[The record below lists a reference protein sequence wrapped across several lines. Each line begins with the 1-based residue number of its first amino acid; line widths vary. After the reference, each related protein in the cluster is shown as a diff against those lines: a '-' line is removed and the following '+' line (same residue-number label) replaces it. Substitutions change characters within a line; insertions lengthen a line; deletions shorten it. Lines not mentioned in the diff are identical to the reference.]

1 MALLMEKGSKPTTDS
16 EVSDLEG
23 IAALKQST
31 AVELKEQGNQ
41 YVKMGNKH
49 YSEAI
54 NCYTRAI
61 NQQALTDSE
70 TSLLY
75 SNRSHV
81 NLLLGNYRRAIT
93 DAEEAIKLCPSNVKA
108 FYRAAKASLS
118 LNLLSEAKYF
128 AEKGLELDSSN
139 VELEKLVRQISALK
153 MEQDKQQAEINKALA
168 VAKDLVSA
176 FGDRGLKMG
185 KAMYRELTGLK
196 KPVLD
201 KNKIMHWPVLFLY
214 AEVMYSDF
222 IEDFC
227 EMDTFS
233 MHLDMLSNMYS
244 ESSPPLP
251 WDTGN
256 NYTREEIELYYEAG
270 SGVCLPETK
279 VLQYLLEGTAGA
291 DIECENEEKDTSEH
305 GFSRGDAITKWVKV
319 NEKRKLVDVIQEPGF
334 IISEIPVFYV
344 VSKRSSFYEK
354 FKAGKWRLP

>member
-41 YVKMGNKH
+41 YVKMGKKH

-81 NLLLGNYRRAIT
+81 NLLLGNYRRAIM

-118 LNLLSEAKYF
+118 LNLLSEAKSF
-128 AEKGLELDSSN
+128 TEKGLELDSSN

-233 MHLDMLSNMYS
+233 MHLDMISLSS
-244 ESSPPLP
+244 
-251 WDTGN
+251 
-256 NYTREEIELYYEAG
+256 
-270 SGVCLPETK
+270 
-279 VLQYLLEGTAGA
+279 
-291 DIECENEEKDTSEH
+291 
-305 GFSRGDAITKWVKV
+305 
-319 NEKRKLVDVIQEPGF
+319 
-334 IISEIPVFYV
+334 
-344 VSKRSSFYEK
+344 
-354 FKAGKWRLP
+354 

>member
-41 YVKMGNKH
+41 YVKMGKKH

-214 AEVMYSDF
+214 AEV
-222 IEDFC
+222 
-227 EMDTFS
+227 
-233 MHLDMLSNMYS
+233 
-244 ESSPPLP
+244 
-251 WDTGN
+251 
-256 NYTREEIELYYEAG
+256 G

-291 DIECENEEKDTSEH
+291 NIECEKEEKDTSEH

-319 NEKRKLVDVIQEPGF
+319 HETRKLLDVIQEPGF

>member
-41 YVKMGNKH
+41 YVKMGKKH

-214 AEVMYSDF
+214 AEVMYSNF

-233 MHLDMLSNMYS
+233 MHLDMMYS

-251 WDTGN
+251 WDTEN
-256 NYTREEIELYYEAG
+256 NYTREEIELYYEVG

-291 DIECENEEKDTSEH
+291 NIECEKEEKDTSEH
-305 GFSRGDAITKWVKV
+305 GFSRGCI
-319 NEKRKLVDVIQEPGF
+319 L
-334 IISEIPVFYV
+334 
-344 VSKRSSFYEK
+344 
-354 FKAGKWRLP
+354 LPSLLFTCPLF